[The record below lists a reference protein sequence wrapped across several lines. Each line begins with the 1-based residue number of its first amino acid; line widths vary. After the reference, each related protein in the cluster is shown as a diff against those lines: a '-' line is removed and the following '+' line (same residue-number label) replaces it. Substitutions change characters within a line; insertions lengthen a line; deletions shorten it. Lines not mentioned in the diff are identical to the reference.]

1 MKRHLAVL
9 LLLLVVCLGALAAQ
23 KTETQTFEG
32 EISDSQC
39 GFNVHSETRS
49 HDDMIKTGYMGN
61 KPEEC
66 TRSCVKRKRQF
77 VFVLSDKKDEYKI
90 EPQGTVKDFAGRKV
104 GIQGFLT
111 DGKVR
116 VLHVVG
122 IKPI

>member
-1 MKRHLAVL
+1 MKRDIAVPL
-9 LLLLVVCLGALAAQ
+9 LLLVCLGALAAQ

-39 GFNVHSETRS
+39 GLNVHSKTRS
-49 HDDMIKTGYMGN
+49 HNEMIKTGYMGN
-61 KPEEC
+61 TPEEC
-66 TRSCVKRKRQF
+66 TRSCVKRKGQF
-77 VFVLSDKKDEYKI
+77 VFVLSDKKDAYKI
-90 EPQGTVKDFAGRKV
+90 GRQDTVKDFAGKKV
-104 GIQGFLT
+104 RVQGFLT